1 MSGYGV
7 LVTRAA
13 PARRPAVIDAL
24 VADVDALA
32 TTLTERIR
40 ADDYA
45 YAETTLVTF
54 EEIRLACRD
63 NIAGIL
69 GALGRDGVPI
79 DQAPAVAAG
88 RLKAE
93 REIPLPA
100 VLHAYR
106 LAGRLIWEE
115 VVERS
120 DASEA
125 ATLPDIA
132 ARMWTVIDE
141 MSSVATDA
149 YTEATIDRARADAQT
164 RQTMLRALL
173 RGEIQERSHLRE
185 HLRVLRL
192 AEHGTYLVACIDGP
206 LPHAD
211 STATIEQAL
220 ARRGF
225 QSQWIGELRFHA
237 GLIAIPDGF
246 DIDRA
251 VAALQ
256 TLDGRRTGVSRVFE
270 ALADAPDAFR
280 EAQLAVQC
288 APVASRGVSVY
299 GERSTAL
306 LLARSP
312 DGARD
317 LAQDIL
323 GPLLG
328 LPDADSLLETLAL
341 WFECGGSASAAAER
355 QHFHRN
361 TIHQRLRRIEQLT
374 GRSVSHPVG
383 AAELYLALEAV
394 QLGHA

>member
-1 MSGYGV
+1 VS
-7 LVTRAA
+7 RAA
-13 PARRPAVIDAL
+13 SVRGPAVIDAL
-24 VADVDALA
+24 VADADALA
-32 TTLTERIR
+32 TTLADRIR
-40 ADDYA
+40 SDDFA
-45 YAETTLVTF
+45 YAESTLVTF
-54 EEIRLACRD
+54 DELRAACRD
-63 NIAGIL
+63 NLAGIL
-69 GALGRDGVPI
+69 GALGRDGVRV
-79 DQAPAVAAG
+79 DRSAAVAAG
-88 RLKAE
+88 RLKAD

-115 VVERS
+115 VVRRS
-120 DASEA
+120 KASDA

-132 ARMWTVIDE
+132 ARMWAVIDE

-173 RGEIQERSHLRE
+173 RGEIQERSHLQE

-192 AEHGTYLVACIDGP
+192 GEHGTYVVACIDGP
-206 LPHAD
+206 LPEAD
-211 STATIEQAL
+211 SAVSLEQSL
-220 ARRGF
+220 ARRGL

-246 DIDRA
+246 NLARA
-251 VAALQ
+251 VAALDALE
-256 TLDGRRTGVSRVFE
+256 TRRIGVSLVFE
-270 ALADAPDAFR
+270 SLRDAPQAFR

-288 APVASRGVSVY
+288 APVDSPGVSVY
-299 GERSTAL
+299 GDRSTAL

-312 DGARD
+312 EGARD
-317 LAQDIL
+317 LARTIL
-323 GPLLG
+323 GPLLD

-361 TIHQRLRRIEQLT
+361 TIHQRLRRIELVT
-374 GRSVSHPVG
+374 GRNVSHPVG
-383 AAELYLALEAV
+383 AAELYLALQAV